1 MNEQKRKIWGNYN
14 ARMGYDGRSKWT
26 LADWQSYYGG
36 ESKASKRS
44 SKVPKYTDEV
54 PF

>member
-1 MNEQKRKIWGNYN
+1 MNEQKRKIWGAYN
-14 ARMGYDGRSKWT
+14 ARKGYDGRSKWT
-26 LADWQSYYGG
+26 KSDWDSYLGQ

-44 SKVPKYTDEV
+44 SKTPKYTDVV